1 MKGLEWAVSTWHL
14 IHYLGENMKD
24 EFYINEKK
32 EIFKIVKNICYN
44 LPCPTCSE
52 HAKRYLKKVDEKLI
66 NTRIKFRHFFF
77 NFHNLL
83 NIQLGKPKFDIN
95 KLGMYKKYN
104 LGIVIKNFKL
114 FYGKSYGDNLKLN
127 LESSQLTRNN
137 IVNKTVNWINKNRE
151 HIE

>member
-1 MKGLEWAVSTWHL
+1 MNGLEWAVSTWQL

-44 LPCPTCSE
+44 LPCPTCSQ
-52 HAKRYLKKVDEKLI
+52 HAKKYLDKVDEKLI

-83 NIQLGKPKFDIN
+83 NIQLGKQKFDFN

-104 LGIVIKNFKL
+104 LGIIINNFKL
-114 FYGKSYGDNLKLN
+114 FYGKRYGDSFKLS
-127 LESSQLTRNN
+127 LESDQLTRNS
-137 IVNKTVNWINKNRE
+137 IVNTTINWINKNRE